1 MLRRLSLLLLY
12 LAGAQSAPAQDP
24 SALIVRVEPTIV
36 VLSEEGT
43 GQGSGFV
50 VSSDGIIVTSLHVIA
65 PMKQPRVTLAD
76 GRTFDQISILGY
88 DRDRDLAIL
97 KIPATGLQRLALSD
111 SGDVKVGERVVAF
124 GAPLGFSGTATFG
137 IVSAI
142 RRHPKVAGAT
152 LLQTDAAINPGNS
165 GGPLVNARRQAV
177 GVVVSLMRDAR
188 GLGFAVPAEDLRR
201 LLRSSEHSFTPDEL
215 RKYLLQTD
223 WAGSILPRRW
233 RAEGDF
239 YSSTARRT
247 LYELHGNDDSIRL
260 TLLRPQAEAWLGSKL
275 VLSLVRDGQKYEG
288 QSNGEVNCETVRE
301 SRKVPWLQQTARISD
316 ISLDRI
322 EMSFLAP
329 SPPDPDGDCQL
340 KFTRHSVSLVPADR
354 TEVPPTTGEASL
366 LESNRARRIAYEQ
379 RRERLR
385 RDCPAVRAK
394 LVRDCTQVTQW
405 NASSCKT
412 FEELAAVCDRE
423 GL

>member
-1 MLRRLSLLLLY
+1 MLLLC
-12 LAGAQSAPAQDP
+12 LAGAQTAPAQDP
-24 SALIVRVEPTIV
+24 SALIARVNSTIV
-36 VLSEEGT
+36 VFSDDGAS
-43 GQGSGFV
+43 QGSGFV
-50 VSSDGIIVTSLHVIA
+50 VSSDGIIVTNLHVIA
-65 PMKQPRVTLAD
+65 PMKRPRVTLAD
-76 GRTFDQISILGY
+76 GRTFEQISILGY
-88 DRDRDLAIL
+88 DRDRDLAVL
-97 KIPATGLQRLALSD
+97 RIPATGLQRLPLSD
-111 SGDVKVGERVVAF
+111 SGDVRVGERVVAF

-165 GGPLVNARRQAV
+165 GGPLVNARGQAV
-177 GVVVSLMRDAR
+177 GVVVSLIRDAR
-188 GLGFAVPAEDLRR
+188 GLGFAVPAGDLRQ

-215 RKYLLQTD
+215 RAYLLKTD

-233 RAEGDF
+233 RAERDF
-239 YSSTARRT
+239 YSNSARRS

-260 TLLRPQAEAWLGSKL
+260 TLLRPQAEAWHGSKL
-275 VLSLVRDGQKYEG
+275 VLALLRDGQQYEG
-288 QSNGEVNCETVRE
+288 QSSGEVNCETVRE

-329 SPPDPDGDCQL
+329 SSPDPDGDCQL

-354 TEVPPTTGEASL
+354 TDEAPATGEPSL
-366 LESNRARRIAYEQ
+366 LESNRARRVAYEQ

-385 RDCPAVRAK
+385 RDCPGVRAK

-405 NASSCKT
+405 NTSSCKT